1 MYYFLETYEFN
12 NSLYCLHYEYMF
24 FFTIYR
30 KNKIYYSRH
39 YFDWRVKVITW
50 GGGMYF
56 FCEFHMYF
64 EVLGLVGGWK
74 GGGWRKRERK
84 KLLKHTCIKIRRF
97 LYCNN
102 KKIIIIPNH
111 FWKKWIFS
119 CRLVMIS
126 YNRQGTPMKN
136 MNSLSSC
143 PSFSQ
148 PHWNYYGAV
157 RLCISRLSV
166 SLTGLSTCV
175 SSTKTTKFLL
185 PCLTARYAST
195 LIKVARTLYTKV
207 PNTREVMRLSMKRDV
222 VQALLLSG
230 LLQTFRKVG
239 TTILIVIKR
248 TRVRRWESYISFRSL
263 IFPH

>member
-1 MYYFLETYEFN
+1 MYYFLEMCEFN

-24 FFTIYR
+24 FLTICR

-39 YFDWRVKVITW
+39 YFDCRVKVITRQT
-50 GGGMYF
+50 YLHKNK
-56 FCEFHMYF
+56 EIS
-64 EVLGLVGGWK
+64 
-74 GGGWRKRERK
+74 
-84 KLLKHTCIKIRRF
+84 LKIV
-97 LYCNN
+97 
-102 KKIIIIPNH
+102 IPNH

-222 VQALLLSG
+222 VLALLLSG

-263 IFPH
+263 IFPR